1 MHPPDSFLL
10 PLFPLNIV
18 LYPNMFLPLHI
29 FEPRYHAL
37 VRYCVD
43 EEEPFGVV
51 LIAEGQPEDKEDIKP
66 YKIGTVADIVQVD
79 ELSEDRM
86 NIWVAGSE
94 RFEILKYYQSP
105 AEYLVGH
112 VLPIDD
118 EDADPLLFLE
128 QSNALDSLLQ
138 RYLELK
144 MRLNSEDPD
153 RLDYQLAQDPGIA
166 SYQIA
171 TILDINL
178 AEKQQLLEIRGL
190 RDRLN
195 KEIALLKREVAYLE
209 QLLSTQRSPKVERFS
224 WGGEVHLN

>member
-18 LYPNMFLPLHI
+18 LYPNMFLPLRI

-37 VRYCVD
+37 VRYCVE

-51 LIAEGQPEDKEDIKP
+51 LIAEGQPEDRENIKP
-66 YKIGTVADIVQVD
+66 YKIGTAADIVQVD

-86 NIWVAGSE
+86 NIWIAGSE
-94 RFEILKYYQSP
+94 RFEILNYYQSP
-105 AEYLVGH
+105 DEYLVGH

-128 QSNALDSLLQ
+128 QSNALNSLLQ

-144 MRLNSEDPD
+144 MRLNSEDPN
-153 RLDYQLAQDPGIA
+153 RLDYQLAQDPGVA

-171 TILDINL
+171 TILDISL
-178 AEKQQLLEIRGL
+178 AEKQQLLEIKGL
-190 RDRLN
+190 QDRLN
-195 KEIALLKREVAYLE
+195 REHTLLKRETAYLE

>member
-29 FEPRYHAL
+29 FEPRYQAL
-37 VRYCVD
+37 VRYCM
-43 EEEPFGVV
+43 EEEEAFGVV
-51 LIAEGQPEDKEDIKP
+51 LIAEGQPEDKEGIKP

-79 ELSEDRM
+79 ELSEERM

-94 RFEILKYYQSP
+94 RFEILNHYQSP
-105 AEYLVGH
+105 DEYLVGH

-118 EDADPLLFLE
+118 EDADPMLFLE
-128 QSNALDSLLQ
+128 QSNVLDSLLQ

-178 AEKQQLLEIRGL
+178 AEKQQLLEIKGL
-190 RDRLN
+190 QER
-195 KEIALLKREVAYLE
+195 LE
-209 QLLSTQRSPKVERFS
+209 QEQLFLERELEHLRQMLRTQRSPKVERFP